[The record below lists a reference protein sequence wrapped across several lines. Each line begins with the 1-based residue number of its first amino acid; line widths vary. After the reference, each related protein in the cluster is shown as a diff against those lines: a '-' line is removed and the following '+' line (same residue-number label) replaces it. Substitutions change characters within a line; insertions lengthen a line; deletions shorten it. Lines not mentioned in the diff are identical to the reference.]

1 MGRFTDGNM
10 TNLEVVIDDKGRIL
24 IPKALREKAGLKPGD
39 RARLRVEKG
48 RIVIIPPISPQEFI
62 QEMEGCITE
71 GTPSIE
77 PLKLKEI
84 WKTMERR
91 KRTQK

>member
-1 MGRFTDGNM
+1 M
-10 TNLEVVIDDKGRIL
+10 
-24 IPKALREKAGLKPGD
+24 
-39 RARLRVEKG
+39 VEKG
-48 RIVIIPPISPQEFI
+48 RIVIIPPILPQEFI

-77 PLKLKEI
+77 LLKLKEI

-91 KRTQK
+91 KQTQK